1 MSSLGEVPN
10 CRRGRPLV
18 MGVDQIKMHYVVHY
32 MARGAWDTALP
43 PPSASYAMRID
54 GYGCRLCG
62 RTFRNNIGKREY
74 PARGSFLC
82 HYAIEHGK
90 LVEALK
96 NETETNVDGVLE
108 LLGASDVR
116 CRRFIEAGTVTE
128 YDDDPAE
135 VEYTSLDDV
144 QSVSKNL

>member
-1 MSSLGEVPN
+1 M
-10 CRRGRPLV
+10 V

-32 MARGAWDTALP
+32 MARGAWDSVLP
-43 PPSASYAMRID
+43 RPAATDAERID
-54 GYGCRLCG
+54 GYRCRLCG

-96 NETETNVDGVLE
+96 NETKTNVDGVLE
-108 LLGASDVR
+108 LLAASDVR

-135 VEYTSLDDV
+135 VKESLLWTARH
-144 QSVSKNL
+144 SGI